1 MFGQVGVHFL
11 VEMPV
16 PLQALAKARHPLAA
30 PVLAPQAG
38 DLDAVLQAL
47 VHDAK
52 AALVA
57 TLGTD
62 DEAVVDP
69 LRQLRLA
76 AQERG
81 QLFQQ
86 LHECGGGFDADKA
99 RHIPALQLMVAR
111 VAEIEIPVSRGIH
124 VEVIMAAGN
133 VGRLRV
139 IGVVIIAART
149 AVFHV
154 AAPGNVGRFVA
165 ANTRLAGPQRE
176 VAAPQIKVTHLL
188 AAAVDMLV
196 LGRFH
201 MQPKAVDALG
211 FFRHRQGDSAL
222 FLGDQQLE
230 LALKIQLYSLLCHT
244 GRSQGQ
250 GAALQQVIFQLE
262 VATVHLHTLFA
273 VADINHRGVGV
284 GMQQHIAAVFQGKD
298 PVFANDLHGCPF
310 SAIRPFN
317 SGAPCSRP
325 AGRGKR
331 PA

>member
-1 MFGQVGVHFL
+1 
-11 VEMPV
+11 
-16 PLQALAKARHPLAA
+16 
-30 PVLAPQAG
+30 
-38 DLDAVLQAL
+38 
-47 VHDAK
+47 
-52 AALVA
+52 
-57 TLGTD
+57 
-62 DEAVVDP
+62 
-69 LRQLRLA
+69 
-76 AQERG
+76 
-81 QLFQQ
+81 
-86 LHECGGGFDADKA
+86 
-99 RHIPALQLMVAR
+99 
-111 VAEIEIPVSRGIH
+111 
-124 VEVIMAAGN
+124 MAAGN
-133 VGRLRV
+133 VGWLRV
-139 IGVVIIAART
+139 IGVVIITART

-201 MQPKAVDALG
+201 MQPEAVDALG

-262 VATVHLHTLFA
+262 VAAVHLHTLFA

-310 SAIRPFN
+310 SAIWPFN